1 MSKTALVFPGQ
12 GAQYIGMAKDLYES
26 FEVAK
31 EVIDKANSILDFD
44 LISMMHDEDKK
55 SELSKTENTQPA
67 LLTHSMAIM
76 EILSKYESFK
86 YDACLG
92 LSLGEY
98 SALTAANAMD
108 FKDAVSLVRKRGL
121 IMSNEVADGEGAM
134 CAVIGANRE
143 LIEECILKLESGT
156 VEIAN
161 YNSPAQIVI
170 SGEKAAVEEAAV
182 LLKENGAKRAI
193 MLDVSGPFHSS
204 LLKGAGEKLK
214 LELDKVDMKEP
225 SVNVVS
231 NVDANIHKDPDE
243 IKSILV
249 KQVYSSVLWED
260 SIAKLIDEGF
270 DRFIEIGPGKTL
282 RAFIKKIASKKKAD
296 VEIINIDTAA
306 DVNAFIKSIGGETN
320 GNE

>member
-12 GAQYIGMAKDLYES
+12 GAQYTGMAKDLYES

-31 EVIDKANSILDFD
+31 EVIDRADSLMDFD

-98 SALTAANAMD
+98 TALTAANAMD
-108 FKDAVSLVRKRGL
+108 FRDAVSLVRKRGL

-134 CAVIGANRE
+134 CAVIGASRE

-193 MLDVSGPFHSS
+193 ILDVSGPFHSS

-225 SVNVVS
+225 SVDVVS

-270 DRFIEIGPGKTL
+270 DRFIEIGAGKTL

-320 GNE
+320 GN

>member
-12 GAQYIGMAKDLYES
+12 GAQYTGMAKDLYES

-31 EVIDKANSILDFD
+31 EVIDRADSLMDFD

-108 FKDAVSLVRKRGL
+108 FRDAVSLVRKRGL

-143 LIEECILKLESGT
+143 LIEECILKLELCT

-225 SVNVVS
+225 SVDVVS

-260 SIAKLIDEGF
+260 SISKLIDEGF

-306 DVNAFIKSIGGETN
+306 DVNAFIESIGGETN
-320 GNE
+320 GN

>member
-12 GAQYIGMAKDLYES
+12 GAQYTGMAKDLYES
-26 FEVAK
+26 FQVAK
-31 EVIDKANSILDFD
+31 EVIDRADSLMDFD

-108 FKDAVSLVRKRGL
+108 FKDAVSFVRKRGL

-225 SVNVVS
+225 SVDVIS

-243 IKSILV
+243 IKAILV

-260 SIAKLIDEGF
+260 SISKLIDEGF

-306 DVNAFIKSIGGETN
+306 DVNAFIESIGGETN
-320 GNE
+320 GN

>member
-12 GAQYIGMAKDLYES
+12 GAQYTRMAKDLYES
-26 FEVAK
+26 FEDAK
-31 EVIDKANSILDFD
+31 EVIDEANSILDFD
-44 LISMMHDEDKK
+44 LVSMMHNDEYKDL
-55 SELSKTENTQPA
+55 LSKTENTQPA

-98 SALTAANAMD
+98 SALTAANAID

-134 CAVIGANRE
+134 CAVIGASRE
-143 LIEECILKLESGT
+143 LIEECILKLESGV

-170 SGEKAAVEEAAV
+170 SGEKAAVEAAAV

-225 SVNVVS
+225 SVDVVS

-249 KQVYSSVLWED
+249 KQLYSSVLWED
-260 SIAKLIDEGF
+260 SISKLIDEGF

-282 RAFIKKIASKKKAD
+282 RAFIKKIASKKKVD

-306 DVNAFIKSIGGETN
+306 DVNAFIESIGGEAN
-320 GNE
+320 GN

>member
-12 GAQYIGMAKDLYES
+12 GAQYTGMAKDLYES

-31 EVIDKANSILDFD
+31 EVIDRADSLMDFD

-108 FKDAVSLVRKRGL
+108 FRDAVSLVRKRGL

-134 CAVIGANRE
+134 CAVIGASRE

-193 MLDVSGPFHSS
+193 ILDVSGPFHSS

-214 LELDKVDMKEP
+214 LELDKVDMKKP
-225 SVNVVS
+225 SVDVVS

-260 SIAKLIDEGF
+260 SISKLIDEGF

-306 DVNAFIKSIGGETN
+306 DVNAFIESIGGETN
-320 GNE
+320 GN

>member
-12 GAQYIGMAKDLYES
+12 GAQYTGMAKDLYES

-31 EVIDKANSILDFD
+31 EVIDIADSLMDFD

-134 CAVIGANRE
+134 CAVIGASRE

-170 SGEKAAVEEAAV
+170 SGEKAAVEEATI
-182 LLKENGAKRAI
+182 LLKENRAKRAI

-225 SVNVVS
+225 SVDVVS
-231 NVDANIHKDPDE
+231 NVDANIHKDPEE
-243 IKSILV
+243 IKSILI

-260 SIAKLIDEGF
+260 SISKLIDEGF

-296 VEIINIDTAA
+296 VEIVNLDTAA
-306 DVNAFIKSIGGETN
+306 DVNAFIESIGGEAN
-320 GNE
+320 GN

>member
-12 GAQYIGMAKDLYES
+12 GAQYTGMAKDLYES

-31 EVIDKANSILDFD
+31 EVIDRADSLMDFD
-44 LISMMHDEDKK
+44 LISMMHDDEYKDL
-55 SELSKTENTQPA
+55 LSKTENTQPA

-134 CAVIGANRE
+134 CAVIGASRE

-225 SVNVVS
+225 SVDVVS

-243 IKSILV
+243 IKAILV

-260 SIAKLIDEGF
+260 SISKLIDEGF

-320 GNE
+320 GN

>member
-98 SALTAANAMD
+98 SALAASNAID
-108 FKDAVSLVRKRGL
+108 FKDAVELVRKRGL

-225 SVNVVS
+225 SVDVVS
-231 NVDANIHKDPDE
+231 NVDASIHKDPDE
-243 IKSILV
+243 IKSILM

-260 SIAKLIDEGF
+260 SISKLIDEGF

-306 DVNAFIKSIGGETN
+306 DVNAFIESIGGEAN
-320 GNE
+320 GN

>member
-12 GAQYIGMAKDLYES
+12 GAQYTGMAKDLYES

-31 EVIDKANSILDFD
+31 EVIDIADSLMDFD

-86 YDACLG
+86 YDTCLG

-121 IMSNEVADGEGAM
+121 IMSNEVADGDGAM
-134 CAVIGANRE
+134 CAVIGSSKE
-143 LIEECILKLESGT
+143 LIEQCILKLESGV

-193 MLDVSGPFHSS
+193 ILDVSGPFHSS

-225 SVNVVS
+225 SVDVVS

-260 SIAKLIDEGF
+260 SISKLIDKGF

-296 VEIINIDTAA
+296 VEIVNLDTAA
-306 DVNAFIKSIGGETN
+306 DVNAFIESIGGEAN
-320 GNE
+320 DN

>member
-12 GAQYIGMAKDLYES
+12 GAQYTGMAKDLYES

-31 EVIDKANSILDFD
+31 EVIDRADSLMDFG

-134 CAVIGANRE
+134 CAVIGASRE

-182 LLKENGAKRAI
+182 ILKENGAKRAI

-225 SVNVVS
+225 SVDVVS

-260 SIAKLIDEGF
+260 SISKLIDEGF

-306 DVNAFIKSIGGETN
+306 DVNAFIESIGGETN
-320 GNE
+320 GN

>member
-12 GAQYIGMAKDLYES
+12 GAQYTGMAKDLYES

-31 EVIDKANSILDFD
+31 EVIDRADSLMDFD

-161 YNSPAQIVI
+161 YNSPVQIVI

-225 SVNVVS
+225 SVDVVS

-243 IKSILV
+243 IKAILV

-260 SIAKLIDEGF
+260 SISKLIDEGF

-296 VEIINIDTAA
+296 VEIINLDTAA
-306 DVNAFIKSIGGETN
+306 DVNAFIESIGGETN
-320 GNE
+320 GN

>member
-12 GAQYIGMAKDLYES
+12 GAQYTGMAKDLYES

-31 EVIDKANSILDFD
+31 EVIDRADSLMDFD
-44 LISMMHDEDKK
+44 LISMMHDDEYKDL
-55 SELSKTENTQPA
+55 LSKTENTQPA

-231 NVDANIHKDPDE
+231 NVDANIHKNPDK

-270 DRFIEIGPGKTL
+270 DRFIEIGAGKTL

-320 GNE
+320 GN

>member
-12 GAQYIGMAKDLYES
+12 GAQYTGMAKDLYES

-31 EVIDKANSILDFD
+31 EVIDIADSLMDFD
-44 LISMMHDEDKK
+44 LMHDEDKK

-76 EILSKYESFK
+76 KILSKYEEFK

-134 CAVIGANRE
+134 CAVIGASRE

-182 LLKENGAKRAI
+182 LLKEKGAKRAI

-225 SVNVVS
+225 SVDVVS

-243 IKSILV
+243 IKAILV
-249 KQVYSSVLWED
+249 KQVYSSVLWKD
-260 SIAKLIDEGF
+260 SISKLIDEGF

-306 DVNAFIKSIGGETN
+306 DVNAFIESIGGETN
-320 GNE
+320 GN

>member
-182 LLKENGAKRAI
+182 LLKEKGAKRAI

-225 SVNVVS
+225 SVDVVS

-243 IKSILV
+243 IKAILV

-260 SIAKLIDEGF
+260 SISKLIDEGF

-306 DVNAFIKSIGGETN
+306 DVNAFIESIGGETN
-320 GNE
+320 GN

>member
-12 GAQYIGMAKDLYES
+12 GAQYTGMAKDLYES

-31 EVIDKANSILDFD
+31 EVIDIADSLMDFD

-134 CAVIGANRE
+134 CAVIGASRE

-182 LLKENGAKRAI
+182 LLKEKGAKRAI

-225 SVNVVS
+225 SVDVVS

-243 IKSILV
+243 IKAILV

-260 SIAKLIDEGF
+260 SISKLIDEGF

-296 VEIINIDTAA
+296 VEIINLDTAA
-306 DVNAFIKSIGGETN
+306 DVNAFIE
-320 GNE
+320 

>member
-12 GAQYIGMAKDLYES
+12 GAQYTGMAKDLYES

-31 EVIDKANSILDFD
+31 EVIDRADSLMDFD

-108 FKDAVSLVRKRGL
+108 FRDAVSLVRKRGL

-143 LIEECILKLESGT
+143 LIEECILKLELCT

-225 SVNVVS
+225 SADVVS

-260 SIAKLIDEGF
+260 SISKLIDEGF

-306 DVNAFIKSIGGETN
+306 DVNAFIESIGGETN
-320 GNE
+320 GN

>member
-12 GAQYIGMAKDLYES
+12 GAQYTGMAKDLYES

-31 EVIDKANSILDFD
+31 EVIDRADSLMDFD

-134 CAVIGANRE
+134 CAVIGASRE

-170 SGEKAAVEEAAV
+170 SGEKAAIEAAAV

-225 SVNVVS
+225 SVDVVS
-231 NVDANIHKDPDE
+231 NVDANIHKDSDE

-260 SIAKLIDEGF
+260 SISKLIDEGF

-306 DVNAFIKSIGGETN
+306 DVNAFIESIGGETN
-320 GNE
+320 DN

>member
-12 GAQYIGMAKDLYES
+12 GAQYTGMAKDLYES

-31 EVIDKANSILDFD
+31 EVIDRADSLMDFD

-55 SELSKTENTQPA
+55 SEISKTENTQPA

-134 CAVIGANRE
+134 CAVIGASRE

-225 SVNVVS
+225 SVDVVS

-260 SIAKLIDEGF
+260 SISKLIDEGF

-306 DVNAFIKSIGGETN
+306 DVNAFIESIGGETN
-320 GNE
+320 DN

>member
-12 GAQYIGMAKDLYES
+12 GAQYTGMAKDLYES

-31 EVIDKANSILDFD
+31 EVIDRADSLIDFD

-108 FKDAVSLVRKRGL
+108 FRDAVSLVRKRGL

-143 LIEECILKLESGT
+143 LIEECILKLESCT

-225 SVNVVS
+225 SVDVVS
-231 NVDANIHKDPDE
+231 NVDASIHKDPDE

-260 SIAKLIDEGF
+260 SISKLIDEGF

-306 DVNAFIKSIGGETN
+306 DVNAFIESIGGETN
-320 GNE
+320 GN

>member
-12 GAQYIGMAKDLYES
+12 GAQYTGMAKDLYES
-26 FEVAK
+26 FEDAK
-31 EVIDKANSILDFD
+31 KVIDEANSILDFD
-44 LISMMHDEDKK
+44 LVSMMHNDEYKDL
-55 SELSKTENTQPA
+55 LSKTENTQPA

-98 SALTAANAMD
+98 SALTAVNVID

-134 CAVIGANRE
+134 CAVIGASRE
-143 LIEECILKLESGT
+143 LIEECILKLESDT

-225 SVNVVS
+225 SVDVVS

-260 SIAKLIDEGF
+260 SISKLIDEGF

-282 RAFIKKIASKKKAD
+282 RAFIKKIASKKKVD

-306 DVNAFIKSIGGETN
+306 DVNAFIESIGGEAN
-320 GNE
+320 GN

>member
-26 FEVAK
+26 FEDAK
-31 EVIDKANSILDFD
+31 KVIDEANSILDFD
-44 LISMMHDEDKK
+44 LISMMHNDEYKDL
-55 SELSKTENTQPA
+55 LSKTENTQPA
-67 LLTHSMAIM
+67 LLTHSMAII

-134 CAVIGANRE
+134 CAVIGASRE

-225 SVNVVS
+225 SVDVVS

-260 SIAKLIDEGF
+260 SISKLIDEGF
-270 DRFIEIGPGKTL
+270 DKFIEIGPGKTL

-306 DVNAFIKSIGGETN
+306 DVNAFIESIGGETN
-320 GNE
+320 GN

>member
-12 GAQYIGMAKDLYES
+12 GAQYTGMAKDLYES

-31 EVIDKANSILDFD
+31 EVIDRADSLMDFD

-108 FKDAVSLVRKRGL
+108 FRDAVSLVRKRGL

-225 SVNVVS
+225 SVDVVS

-260 SIAKLIDEGF
+260 SISKLIDEGF

-282 RAFIKKIASKKKAD
+282 RAFIKKIASKKKVD

-306 DVNAFIKSIGGETN
+306 DVNAFIESIGGETN
-320 GNE
+320 GN

>member
-12 GAQYIGMAKDLYES
+12 GAQYTGMAKDLYES

-31 EVIDKANSILDFD
+31 EVIDRADSLMDFD

-86 YDACLG
+86 YDAYLG

-134 CAVIGANRE
+134 CAVIGASRE

-225 SVNVVS
+225 SVDVVS

-249 KQVYSSVLWED
+249 KQVYSSVLWEN
-260 SIAKLIDEGF
+260 SISKLIDEGF

-282 RAFIKKIASKKKAD
+282 RAFIKKIASKKKVD

-306 DVNAFIKSIGGETN
+306 DVNAFIESIGGEAN
-320 GNE
+320 GN

>member
-12 GAQYIGMAKDLYES
+12 GAQYTGMAKDLYES

-31 EVIDKANSILDFD
+31 EVIDRADSLMDFD

-108 FKDAVSLVRKRGL
+108 FRDAVSLVRKRGL

-225 SVNVVS
+225 SVDVVS
-231 NVDANIHKDPDE
+231 NVDASIHKDPDE
-243 IKSILV
+243 IKSILM

-260 SIAKLIDEGF
+260 SISKLIDEGF

-306 DVNAFIKSIGGETN
+306 DVNAFIESIGGEAN
-320 GNE
+320 GN

>member
-1 MSKTALVFPGQ
+1 MTKTALVFPGQ
-12 GAQYIGMAKDLYES
+12 GAQYTGMAKDLYES
-26 FEVAK
+26 FQVAK
-31 EVIDKANSILDFD
+31 EVIDRADSLMDFD

-134 CAVIGANRE
+134 CAVIGASRE

-225 SVNVVS
+225 SVDVVS

-243 IKSILV
+243 IKAILV

-260 SIAKLIDEGF
+260 SISKLIDEGF

-306 DVNAFIKSIGGETN
+306 DVNAFIESIGGETN
-320 GNE
+320 GN

>member
-12 GAQYIGMAKDLYES
+12 GAQYTGMAKDLYES
-26 FEVAK
+26 FQVAK
-31 EVIDKANSILDFD
+31 EVIDRADSLMDFD

-108 FKDAVSLVRKRGL
+108 FRDAVSLVRKRGL

-134 CAVIGANRE
+134 CAVIGASRE
-143 LIEECILKLESGT
+143 LIEECILKLESGV

-170 SGEKAAVEEAAV
+170 SGEKETVEEAATI
-182 LLKENGAKRAI
+182 LKENGAKRAI

-225 SVNVVS
+225 SVDVVS

-243 IKSILV
+243 IKAILV

-260 SIAKLIDEGF
+260 SISKLIDEGF

-306 DVNAFIKSIGGETN
+306 DVNAFIESIGGETN
-320 GNE
+320 GN

>member
-12 GAQYIGMAKDLYES
+12 GAQYTGMAKDLYES

-31 EVIDKANSILDFD
+31 EVIDRADSLMDFD

-108 FKDAVSLVRKRGL
+108 FRDAVSLVRKRGL

-134 CAVIGANRE
+134 CAVIGASRE

-225 SVNVVS
+225 SVDVVS

-260 SIAKLIDEGF
+260 SISKLIDEGF

-306 DVNAFIKSIGGETN
+306 DVNAFIESIGGETN
-320 GNE
+320 GN

>member
-86 YDACLG
+86 YDVCLG

-225 SVNVVS
+225 SVDVVS

-243 IKSILV
+243 IKAILV

-260 SIAKLIDEGF
+260 SISKLIDEGF

-320 GNE
+320 GN

>member
-12 GAQYIGMAKDLYES
+12 GAQYTGMAKDLYES

-31 EVIDKANSILDFD
+31 EVIDIADSLMDFD

-108 FKDAVSLVRKRGL
+108 FRDAVSLVRKRGL

-225 SVNVVS
+225 SVEVVS
-231 NVDANIHKDPDE
+231 NVDASIHKDPDE

-260 SIAKLIDEGF
+260 SISKLIDEGF

-306 DVNAFIKSIGGETN
+306 DVNAFIESIGGETN
-320 GNE
+320 GN

>member
-1 MSKTALVFPGQ
+1 MSKIALVFPGQ
-12 GAQYIGMAKDLYES
+12 GAQYTGMAKDLYES

-31 EVIDKANSILDFD
+31 EVIDRADSLMDFD

-108 FKDAVSLVRKRGL
+108 FRDAVSLVRKRGL

-134 CAVIGANRE
+134 CAVIGASRE

-193 MLDVSGPFHSS
+193 ILDVSGPFHSS

-225 SVNVVS
+225 SVDVVS

-260 SIAKLIDEGF
+260 SISKLIDEGF

-306 DVNAFIKSIGGETN
+306 DVNAFIESIGGETN
-320 GNE
+320 GN

>member
-12 GAQYIGMAKDLYES
+12 GAQYTGMAKDLYES

-31 EVIDKANSILDFD
+31 EVIDRADSLMDFD
-44 LISMMHDEDKK
+44 LISMMHDDEYKDL
-55 SELSKTENTQPA
+55 LSKTENTQPA

-225 SVNVVS
+225 SVDVVS

-243 IKSILV
+243 IKAILV
-249 KQVYSSVLWED
+249 KQVYSSVLWKD
-260 SIAKLIDEGF
+260 SISKLIDEGF

-306 DVNAFIKSIGGETN
+306 DVNAFIESIGGETN
-320 GNE
+320 GN

>member
-1 MSKTALVFPGQ
+1 MSKTALAFPGQ
-12 GAQYIGMAKDLYES
+12 GAQYTGMTNDLYGS
-26 FEVAK
+26 FEEAK
-31 EVIDKANSILDFD
+31 VIIDKADSLLDFD
-44 LISMMHDEDKK
+44 LISMMHDDNKK
-55 SELSKTENTQPA
+55 EELSKTENTQPA

-134 CAVIGANRE
+134 CAVIGASRE
-143 LIEECILKLESGT
+143 LIEEYILKLKSGT

-170 SGEKAAVEEAAV
+170 SGEKAAIEEAAV

-225 SVNVVS
+225 SVDVVS

-243 IKSILV
+243 IKAILV

-260 SIAKLIDEGF
+260 SISKLIDEGF

-306 DVNAFIKSIGGETN
+306 DVNAFIESIGGETN
-320 GNE
+320 GN

>member
-12 GAQYIGMAKDLYES
+12 GAQYTGMAKDLYES
-26 FEVAK
+26 FQVAK
-31 EVIDKANSILDFD
+31 EVIDRADSLMDFD

-225 SVNVVS
+225 SVDVIS

-243 IKSILV
+243 IKAILV

-260 SIAKLIDEGF
+260 SISKLIDEGF

-282 RAFIKKIASKKKAD
+282 RAFIKKIVSKKKAD

-306 DVNAFIKSIGGETN
+306 DVNAFIESIGGETN
-320 GNE
+320 GN

>member
-12 GAQYIGMAKDLYES
+12 GAQYTGMAKDLYES
-26 FEVAK
+26 FQVAK
-31 EVIDKANSILDFD
+31 EVIDRADSLMDFD

-134 CAVIGANRE
+134 CAVIGASRE
-143 LIEECILKLESGT
+143 LIEECILKLESDT

-225 SVNVVS
+225 SVDVVS

-243 IKSILV
+243 IKAILV

-260 SIAKLIDEGF
+260 SISKLIDEGF

-296 VEIINIDTAA
+296 VEIINLDTAA
-306 DVNAFIKSIGGETN
+306 DVNAFIESIGGETN
-320 GNE
+320 GN

>member
-12 GAQYIGMAKDLYES
+12 GAQYTGMAKDLYES

-31 EVIDKANSILDFD
+31 EVIDIADSLMDFD

-134 CAVIGANRE
+134 CAVIGASRE

-182 LLKENGAKRAI
+182 LLKEKGAKRAI

-225 SVNVVS
+225 SVDVVS

-243 IKSILV
+243 IKAILV

-260 SIAKLIDEGF
+260 SISKLIDEGF

-296 VEIINIDTAA
+296 VEIINLDTAA
-306 DVNAFIKSIGGETN
+306 DVNAFIESIGGETN
-320 GNE
+320 GN

>member
-12 GAQYIGMAKDLYES
+12 GAQYTGMAKDLYES

-86 YDACLG
+86 YDVCLG

-182 LLKENGAKRAI
+182 LLKEKGAKRAI

-225 SVNVVS
+225 SVDVVS

-249 KQVYSSVLWED
+249 KQVYSSVLWEN
-260 SIAKLIDEGF
+260 SISKLIDEGF

-306 DVNAFIKSIGGETN
+306 DVNAFIESIGGETN
-320 GNE
+320 GN

>member
-12 GAQYIGMAKDLYES
+12 GAQYTGMAKDLYES

-31 EVIDKANSILDFD
+31 EVIDRADSLMDFD

-134 CAVIGANRE
+134 CAVIGASRE
-143 LIEECILKLESGT
+143 LIEECILKLKSGV

-225 SVNVVS
+225 SVDVVS
-231 NVDANIHKDPDE
+231 NVDASIHKDPDE
-243 IKSILV
+243 IKSILM

-260 SIAKLIDEGF
+260 SISKLIDEGF
-270 DRFIEIGPGKTL
+270 DRFIEIGPEKTL

-306 DVNAFIKSIGGETN
+306 DVNAFIESIGGEAN
-320 GNE
+320 GN

>member
-12 GAQYIGMAKDLYES
+12 GAQYTGMAKDLYES

-31 EVIDKANSILDFD
+31 EVIDRADSLIDFD

-108 FKDAVSLVRKRGL
+108 FRDAVSLVRKRGL

-134 CAVIGANRE
+134 CAVIGASRE

-225 SVNVVS
+225 SVDVVS

-243 IKSILV
+243 IKAILV

-260 SIAKLIDEGF
+260 SISKLIDEGF

-306 DVNAFIKSIGGETN
+306 DVNAFIESIGGETN
-320 GNE
+320 GN